1 MATDLT
7 KKPSK
12 WIILLMA
19 LVVLT
24 TAGCGKTTPS
34 QAPSS
39 SAETSTAQEQSAP
52 ETPQPPLGQLRV
64 GFNFTPLD
72 QYSTNQVAVWIEDQ
86 NGSYIDTVYVTRFT
100 SAGGMIKR
108 PNSLPIWVEKSK
120 WDPNDVERVHAV
132 TQATPTQNGP
142 LAVVWDCTD
151 EKGQPVSA
159 GNYVYLV
166 ETNID
171 GENRIIWRGSFTVG
185 GAEMQ
190 APATAEYLPET
201 ADKLEAPVSEAEA
214 VYTPAA

>member
-1 MATDLT
+1 MATVLT
-7 KKPSK
+7 QKPCK
-12 WIILLMA
+12 WVLLLMA
-19 LVVLT
+19 LVVLM
-24 TAGCGKTTPS
+24 TAGCGKTTPL

-39 SAETSTAQEQSAP
+39 SAETPDEQSQS
-52 ETPQPPLGQLRV
+52 ETPQPSLGQLRV

-72 QYSTNQVAVWIEDQ
+72 QKSSNQVVVWIEDQ
-86 NGSYIDTVYVTRFT
+86 NGTYIDTVYVTRFT
-100 SAGGMIKR
+100 SAGGLLKR
-108 PNSLPIWVEKSK
+108 PNSLPTWVQKSR

-132 TQATPTQNGP
+132 TQATPTQKGP
-142 LAVVWDCTD
+142 LAVAWDCTD
-151 EKGQPVSA
+151 EKGQPVPA

-185 GAEMQ
+185 GPEMQ

-201 ADKLEAPVSEAEA
+201 AAELEAPVSEVEA